1 MTLTTSRP
9 GHPEPIGHPESLGHP
24 ERSEGSAASSIDV
37 SGLRKREFPW
47 AETGDVV
54 FLNAA
59 STGPLPQRTIDVL
72 TEWAR
77 LRATPHKLRDDV
89 QFGTLAKGRELVA
102 NLIGAKPSEIAL
114 SVNTSFG
121 LNVAAFALPLSPGD
135 VILTPDLEFPANVY
149 PWMAA
154 AKSRGLEYRRLPR
167 ANGGLDEDALVA
179 ALDDRSVKCVSVS
192 WVGFANGC
200 RADLARIGKI
210 CRARGI
216 YFVVDAIQGLGPLT
230 LDLKS
235 LEVDILA
242 CGAQKWLLGPWGAG
256 FTYVREE
263 LVKVLDPPFVSWMSA
278 RGTDDFSRLTSY
290 DPAWRDDARRFE
302 FITVPYQDFAGMNAS
317 LELIA
322 ELGPAAVSAHILSL
336 ADEIV
341 RWAQENDVALV
352 TPADP
357 RRRGGIVSIRPR
369 DGARVSERLREAGVV
384 HSFREGAIR
393 LAPHV
398 YNSRDDVAKALALVA
413 P

>member
-1 MTLTTSRP
+1 VSNGTSPQASKPPSPQASTPSRP
-9 GHPEPIGHPESLGHP
+9 
-24 ERSEGSAASSIDV
+24 SIDV
-37 SGLRKREFPW
+37 DSLRAREFPW
-47 AETGDVV
+47 ALKGDVV

-59 STGPLPQRTIDVL
+59 STGPLPQRSVDVL
-72 TEWAR
+72 SEWAR

-89 QFGTLAKGRELVA
+89 QFGTLARGRELVA
-102 NLIGAKPSEIAL
+102 TLIGAKTTEIAL

-121 LNVAAFALPLSPGD
+121 INVAAFALPLSPGD

-154 AKSRGLEYRRLPR
+154 ARARGLEYRKLPL
-167 ANGGLDEDALVA
+167 ADGVLDEDALLA
-179 ALDDRSVKCVSVS
+179 ALDDHSVKCVSVS
-192 WVGFANGC
+192 WVGFATGY
-200 RADLARIGKI
+200 RADLARIGTV
-210 CRARGI
+210 CRSRGI

-230 LDLKS
+230 LDVKS
-235 LEVDILA
+235 LGVDILA

-263 LVKVLDPPFVSWMSA
+263 LIRALDPPIVSWMSA
-278 RGTDDFSRLTSY
+278 RGTDDFSTLTTY

-322 ELGPAAVSAHILSL
+322 ELTPAAVSAHIVSL

-341 RWAQENDVALV
+341 RWAQEHDVALV
-352 TPADP
+352 TPADG
-357 RRRGGIVSIRPR
+357 RKRAGTVSLRPR
-369 DGARVSERLREAGVV
+369 DGARVSARLREAGVV
-384 HSFREGAIR
+384 HSYREGAIR

-398 YNSRDDVAKALALVA
+398 YNTLDDIAAALALVSA
-413 P
+413 